1 MAASD
6 TIIDGSFP
14 GVERRY
20 GVVVF
25 SGGYPLAGLT
35 FLIMF
40 LLLIAL
46 TAIVPQ
52 ALRRFHVPGVVSILL
67 IAKGN
72 IQFDEI
78 QDIQPEA
85 IAEIEMEEELA

>member
-1 MAASD
+1 M
-6 TIIDGSFP
+6 
-14 GVERRY
+14 ERRY

-46 TAIVPQ
+46 TAIIPQ
-52 ALRRFHVPGVVSILL
+52 TLRRFHVPGVVSILL

>member
-1 MAASD
+1 
-6 TIIDGSFP
+6 
-14 GVERRY
+14 
-20 GVVVF
+20 
-25 SGGYPLAGLT
+25 
-35 FLIMF
+35 MF

-52 ALRRFHVPGVVSILL
+52 ALRRFHVPGVVSTLL
-67 IAKGN
+67 VAKGN

-85 IAEIEMEEELA
+85 IAEIEMEMEEELA

>member
-25 SGGYPLAGLT
+25 SGGYPLAGLM
-35 FLIMF
+35 FLMMF
-40 LLLIAL
+40 LLLITL
-46 TAIVPQ
+46 TVILPQ
-52 ALRRFHVPGVVSILL
+52 TRPG
-67 IAKGN
+67 
-72 IQFDEI
+72 
-78 QDIQPEA
+78 
-85 IAEIEMEEELA
+85 LARCVIPSVICRTCQEDPGRAWSLNTCR